1 MSDDQ
6 QQDEEQKP
14 LSTPSEE
21 QPVYFQNTFQG
32 YRVDGGWGDMNAG
45 QVHHMMP
52 NYDGS
57 IHPGSMSRD

>member
-21 QPVYFQNTFQG
+21 QPVYFQNSFQG
-32 YRVDGGWGDMNAG
+32 YRVDEGWGDMNGG

-52 NYDGS
+52 K
-57 IHPGSMSRD
+57 